1 MLIHKQLYALCHH
14 SYCYIT
20 LPAMP
25 AWPQF
30 TKEVPM
36 KLVNQQLIK
45 NTNLKLLY
53 NSIFENRGISRA
65 ALAKK
70 TGLSRT
76 AVSALIDE
84 LTGSGFLYDSGTGDS
99 AGVGRKPNCLEL
111 CSGNHYIAVFG
122 WEEKRVHAQ
131 LIDICG
137 STLLQQELYRTP
149 GDSYTELCHAF
160 LEERMLKLIR
170 STQLLG
176 ICFVLPAMIDPEKET
191 VFSTTISLAQD
202 QGETG
207 VIPLLRE
214 TFSSYAAA
222 VLNDT
227 ACAAYAEKVYTAI
240 LEKDY
245 AFIRFSRGI
254 GAALFIQD
262 RLLGRACASYTQFG
276 HFSISPQ
283 GPPCPCGNNGCLE
296 LVLSEEALPGR
307 LHAEGTS
314 SSLLSL
320 PSIGYADL
328 GRAALYGDQ
337 TAIQVIRKM
346 AREFSFALSNLICL
360 VHPRLIVLGGNACTL
375 GPVFLE
381 EIRLSLQETG
391 FRRMTE
397 NVRIRYSGLDAY
409 ACYNG
414 AMKYFFDI
422 HYQFTG
428 SMKGSFFIG

>member
-14 SYCYIT
+14 SYCYNT

-84 LTGSGFLYDSGTGDS
+84 LTESGFLYDSGTGDS

-149 GDSYTELCHAF
+149 GDSYTELCHSF

-307 LHAEGTS
+307 LHAEGIS

>member
-1 MLIHKQLYALCHH
+1 
-14 SYCYIT
+14 
-20 LPAMP
+20 
-25 AWPQF
+25 
-30 TKEVPM
+30 
-36 KLVNQQLIK
+36 
-45 NTNLKLLY
+45 
-53 NSIFENRGISRA
+53 
-65 ALAKK
+65 
-70 TGLSRT
+70 
-76 AVSALIDE
+76 
-84 LTGSGFLYDSGTGDS
+84 
-99 AGVGRKPNCLEL
+99 
-111 CSGNHYIAVFG
+111 
-122 WEEKRVHAQ
+122 
-131 LIDICG
+131 
-137 STLLQQELYRTP
+137 
-149 GDSYTELCHAF
+149 
-160 LEERMLKLIR
+160 
-170 STQLLG
+170 
-176 ICFVLPAMIDPEKET
+176 MIDPEKET

>member
-1 MLIHKQLYALCHH
+1 M
-14 SYCYIT
+14 
-20 LPAMP
+20 
-25 AWPQF
+25 
-30 TKEVPM
+30 
-36 KLVNQQLIK
+36 
-45 NTNLKLLY
+45 
-53 NSIFENRGISRA
+53 
-65 ALAKK
+65 
-70 TGLSRT
+70 
-76 AVSALIDE
+76 
-84 LTGSGFLYDSGTGDS
+84 
-99 AGVGRKPNCLEL
+99 
-111 CSGNHYIAVFG
+111 
-122 WEEKRVHAQ
+122 
-131 LIDICG
+131 
-137 STLLQQELYRTP
+137 
-149 GDSYTELCHAF
+149 
-160 LEERMLKLIR
+160 
-170 STQLLG
+170 
-176 ICFVLPAMIDPEKET
+176 
-191 VFSTTISLAQD
+191 AQD

-375 GPVFLE
+375 GPVF
-381 EIRLSLQETG
+381 
-391 FRRMTE
+391 
-397 NVRIRYSGLDAY
+397 
-409 ACYNG
+409 
-414 AMKYFFDI
+414 
-422 HYQFTG
+422 
-428 SMKGSFFIG
+428 

>member
-1 MLIHKQLYALCHH
+1 
-14 SYCYIT
+14 
-20 LPAMP
+20 
-25 AWPQF
+25 
-30 TKEVPM
+30 M

-45 NTNLKLLY
+45 NANLKLLY

-65 ALAKK
+65 ALARK

-76 AVSALIDE
+76 AVSALIEE
-84 LTGSGFLYDSGTGDS
+84 LTERGFLYDSGTGDN

-111 CSGNHYIAVFG
+111 CSGNHYISVFC
-122 WEEKRVHAQ
+122 WEEKKIHVQ

-137 STLLQQELYRTP
+137 STLLQQDLDRMAE
-149 GDSYTELCHAF
+149 DSYTELCRAF
-160 LEERMLKLIR
+160 LEDTILTCIHRE
-170 STQLLG
+170 QLLG
-176 ICFVLPAMIDPEKET
+176 LCFVLPAMIDPEKET
-191 VFSTTISLAQD
+191 VFSTTFSLEQD
-202 QGETG
+202 QGEAG
-207 VIPLLRE
+207 VIALLRH
-214 TFSSYAAA
+214 TFSGYAAA
-222 VLNDT
+222 ILNDT

-240 LEKDY
+240 SEKDY
-245 AFIRFSRGI
+245 AFIHFSRGI
-254 GAALFIQD
+254 GAALFIRD
-262 RLLGRACASYTQFG
+262 ELLGRACASYTQFG

-296 LVLSEEALPGR
+296 LVLSEESLPER
-307 LHAEGTS
+307 LHAEGTP
-314 SSLLSL
+314 SSLLSF

-337 TAIQVIRKM
+337 TALQAIRKM

-360 VHPRLIVLGGNACTL
+360 VHPRLIVIGGNACAL
-375 GPVFLE
+375 GPAFLE

-397 NVRIRYSGLDAY
+397 NVRIRYSELDAY
-409 ACYNG
+409 ACCNG

-428 SMKGSFFIG
+428 SMEGCFFIG

>member
-1 MLIHKQLYALCHH
+1 MYHH
-14 SYCYIT
+14 SYYHNI
-20 LPAMP
+20 LPTMP

-84 LTGSGFLYDSGTGDS
+84 LTENGFLYDSGTGDS

-137 STLLQQELYRTP
+137 STLLQQELDGTP
-149 GDSYTELCHAF
+149 GDSYTELCHTF
-160 LEERMLKLIR
+160 LEERILKLIR

-191 VFSTTISLAQD
+191 VFSTTISLAKD

-320 PSIGYADL
+320 PSVGYADL

-337 TAIQVIRKM
+337 TAIQAIRKM

-391 FRRMTE
+391 FHRMTE

-428 SMKGSFFIG
+428 SMKGSFLIG

>member
-1 MLIHKQLYALCHH
+1 
-14 SYCYIT
+14 
-20 LPAMP
+20 
-25 AWPQF
+25 
-30 TKEVPM
+30 M

-84 LTGSGFLYDSGTGDS
+84 LTENGFLYDSGTGDS

-122 WEEKRVHAQ
+122 WEEKKVHAQ

-137 STLLQQELYRTP
+137 STLMQQELDRTP
-149 GDSYTELCHAF
+149 GDSYTQLCRAF
-160 LEERMLKLIR
+160 LEERMLTLIR

-176 ICFVLPAMIDPEKET
+176 LCFVLPAMIDPEKET

-202 QGETG
+202 GGEAG
-207 VIPLLRE
+207 VLPHLRE
-214 TFSSYAAA
+214 IFSDYAQA

-240 LEKDY
+240 PEKDF
-245 AFIRFSRGI
+245 AFLRFSRGI

-276 HFSISPQ
+276 HFSNSPQ

-307 LHAEGTS
+307 IRAEGTS

-320 PSIGYADL
+320 PSLSYADL

-337 TAIQVIRKM
+337 TALQVIRKM

-360 VHPRLIVLGGNACTL
+360 VHPRLIVLGGNACSL

>member
-14 SYCYIT
+14 SYCYNT

-84 LTGSGFLYDSGTGDS
+84 LTESGFLYDSGTGDS

-122 WEEKRVHAQ
+122 WGGKRVHAQ

-160 LEERMLKLIR
+160 LEERILKLIR

-222 VLNDT
+222 VFNDT
-227 ACAAYAEKVYTAI
+227 ACAAYAEKIYTAI

-391 FRRMTE
+391 FRRMTAK
-397 NVRIRYSGLDAY
+397 RAGPY
-409 ACYNG
+409 ATAG
-414 AMKYFFDI
+414 WMPTPAI
-422 HYQFTG
+422 TAP
-428 SMKGSFFIG
+428 

>member
-1 MLIHKQLYALCHH
+1 
-14 SYCYIT
+14 
-20 LPAMP
+20 
-25 AWPQF
+25 
-30 TKEVPM
+30 M

-76 AVSALIDE
+76 AVSALIEE
-84 LTGSGFLYDSGTGDS
+84 LTESGFLYDSGTGDS

-122 WEEKRVHAQ
+122 WEEKSVHAQ

-137 STLLQQELYRTP
+137 STLLQQELDRTP
-149 GDSYTELCHAF
+149 GDSYTELCRAF
-160 LEERMLKLIR
+160 LEERVLKLIR

-176 ICFVLPAMIDPEKET
+176 LCFVLPAMIDPEKET
-191 VFSTTISLAQD
+191 VFSTTISLEQD
-202 QGETG
+202 QGEAG

-214 TFSSYAAA
+214 TFSSYAQAI
-222 VLNDT
+222 LNDT

-240 LEKDY
+240 PEKDY

-320 PSIGYADL
+320 PSVGYADL
-328 GRAALYGDQ
+328 GRAALYGDR
-337 TAIQVIRKM
+337 TALQVIRKM
-346 AREFSFALSNLICL
+346 ARDFSFALSNLICL
-360 VHPRLIVLGGNACTL
+360 VHPRLIVLGGNACSL

-381 EIRLSLQETG
+381 EIHLALQETG

>member
-14 SYCYIT
+14 SYCHNI

-84 LTGSGFLYDSGTGDS
+84 LTESGFLYDSGTGDS

-137 STLLQQELYRTP
+137 SPLLQQELYRTP

-191 VFSTTISLAQD
+191 VFSTTISLEQD

-283 GPPCPCGNNGCLE
+283 GPHFPCGNNGCLE

>member
-14 SYCYIT
+14 SYCYNT

-276 HFSISPQ
+276 HFSISPP
-283 GPPCPCGNNGCLE
+283 G
-296 LVLSEEALPGR
+296 SALP
-307 LHAEGTS
+307 L
-314 SSLLSL
+314 
-320 PSIGYADL
+320 
-328 GRAALYGDQ
+328 
-337 TAIQVIRKM
+337 
-346 AREFSFALSNLICL
+346 RE
-360 VHPRLIVLGGNACTL
+360 
-375 GPVFLE
+375 
-381 EIRLSLQETG
+381 
-391 FRRMTE
+391 
-397 NVRIRYSGLDAY
+397 
-409 ACYNG
+409 
-414 AMKYFFDI
+414 
-422 HYQFTG
+422 
-428 SMKGSFFIG
+428 

>member
-14 SYCYIT
+14 SYCYNT

-283 GPPCPCGNNGCLE
+283 GPPCPE

>member
-14 SYCYIT
+14 SYCHNI

-84 LTGSGFLYDSGTGDS
+84 LTESGFLYDSGTGDS

-137 STLLQQELYRTP
+137 SPLLQQELYRTP

-191 VFSTTISLAQD
+191 VFSTTISLEQD

-283 GPPCPCGNNGCLE
+283 GPHCPCGNNGCLE

-320 PSIGYADL
+320 PSISYADL
-328 GRAALYGDQ
+328 GRSALYGDQ

-397 NVRIRYSGLDAY
+397 NVCIRYSGLDAY

>member
-1 MLIHKQLYALCHH
+1 M
-14 SYCYIT
+14 
-20 LPAMP
+20 
-25 AWPQF
+25 
-30 TKEVPM
+30 
-36 KLVNQQLIK
+36 
-45 NTNLKLLY
+45 
-53 NSIFENRGISRA
+53 
-65 ALAKK
+65 
-70 TGLSRT
+70 
-76 AVSALIDE
+76 
-84 LTGSGFLYDSGTGDS
+84 
-99 AGVGRKPNCLEL
+99 
-111 CSGNHYIAVFG
+111 
-122 WEEKRVHAQ
+122 
-131 LIDICG
+131 
-137 STLLQQELYRTP
+137 
-149 GDSYTELCHAF
+149 
-160 LEERMLKLIR
+160 
-170 STQLLG
+170 
-176 ICFVLPAMIDPEKET
+176 
-191 VFSTTISLAQD
+191 
-202 QGETG
+202 
-207 VIPLLRE
+207 IPLLRE

-360 VHPRLIVLGGNACTL
+360 VHPRLIVLGGNACTSAPFFRGNPSVPAGNRISPHDGKRAHTL
-375 GPVFLE
+375 QRAGCL
-381 EIRLSLQETG
+381 RLL
-391 FRRMTE
+391 
-397 NVRIRYSGLDAY
+397 
-409 ACYNG
+409 
-414 AMKYFFDI
+414 
-422 HYQFTG
+422 
-428 SMKGSFFIG
+428 

>member
-14 SYCYIT
+14 SYCYNT

-84 LTGSGFLYDSGTGDS
+84 LTESGFLYDSGTGDS

-160 LEERMLKLIR
+160 LEERILKLIR

-222 VLNDT
+222 VFNDT
-227 ACAAYAEKVYTAI
+227 ACAAYAEKIYTAI

-397 NVRIRYSGLDAY
+397 NVRIRYSGRDAS

-414 AMKYFFDI
+414 AMK
-422 HYQFTG
+422 
-428 SMKGSFFIG
+428 

>member
-1 MLIHKQLYALCHH
+1 
-14 SYCYIT
+14 
-20 LPAMP
+20 
-25 AWPQF
+25 
-30 TKEVPM
+30 M

-84 LTGSGFLYDSGTGDS
+84 LTESGFLYDSGTGDS

-137 STLLQQELYRTP
+137 SPLLQQELYRTP

-191 VFSTTISLAQD
+191 VFSTTISLEQD

-283 GPPCPCGNNGCLE
+283 GPHCPCGNNGCLE

-320 PSIGYADL
+320 PSISYADL
-328 GRAALYGDQ
+328 GRSALYGDQ

>member
-1 MLIHKQLYALCHH
+1 
-14 SYCYIT
+14 
-20 LPAMP
+20 
-25 AWPQF
+25 
-30 TKEVPM
+30 M

-84 LTGSGFLYDSGTGDS
+84 LTENGFLYDSGTGDS

-137 STLLQQELYRTP
+137 STLMQQELDRTP
-149 GDSYTELCHAF
+149 GDSYTQLCRAL
-160 LEERMLKLIR
+160 LEERMLTLIR

-176 ICFVLPAMIDPEKET
+176 LCFVLPAMIDPEKET
-191 VFSTTISLAQD
+191 VYSTTISLAQD
-202 QGETG
+202 GGEAG
-207 VIPLLRE
+207 VLPLLRE
-214 TFSSYAAA
+214 TFSDYAQA

-240 LEKDY
+240 PEKDF

-262 RLLGRACASYTQFG
+262 RLLGRACASYIQFG

-296 LVLSEEALPGR
+296 LMLSEEALPGR
-307 LHAEGTS
+307 IRAEGTS
-314 SSLLSL
+314 SSLLSQ
-320 PSIGYADL
+320 PSLNYADL

-337 TAIQVIRKM
+337 TALQVIRKM

-360 VHPRLIVLGGNACTL
+360 VHPRLIVLGGNASSL

>member
-1 MLIHKQLYALCHH
+1 
-14 SYCYIT
+14 
-20 LPAMP
+20 MP
-25 AWPQF
+25 
-30 TKEVPM
+30 
-36 KLVNQQLIK
+36 QLI
-45 NTNLKLLY
+45 NNPNLELLSH
-53 NSIFENRGISRA
+53 SIFENRGISRA

-84 LTGSGFLYDSGTGDS
+84 LTESGFLYDSGTGDS

-160 LEERMLKLIR
+160 LEERILKLIR

-222 VLNDT
+222 VFNDT
-227 ACAAYAEKVYTAI
+227 ACAAYAEKIYTAI

>member
-1 MLIHKQLYALCHH
+1 
-14 SYCYIT
+14 
-20 LPAMP
+20 
-25 AWPQF
+25 
-30 TKEVPM
+30 M

-76 AVSALIDE
+76 AVSALIEE
-84 LTGSGFLYDSGTGDS
+84 LTESGFLYDSGTGDS

-137 STLLQQELYRTP
+137 STLLQQELDRTP
-149 GDSYTELCHAF
+149 GDSYAELCRAF
-160 LEERMLKLIR
+160 LEERVLKLIR

-176 ICFVLPAMIDPEKET
+176 LCFVLPAMIDPEKET
-191 VFSTTISLAQD
+191 VFSTTISLEQD
-202 QGETG
+202 QGEAG

-214 TFSSYAAA
+214 TFSSYAQAI
-222 VLNDT
+222 LNDT
-227 ACAAYAEKVYTAI
+227 ACAAYAEKVYTSI
-240 LEKDY
+240 PEKDY

-262 RLLGRACASYTQFG
+262 RLLGRACASYTQFS

-320 PSIGYADL
+320 PSVGYADL
-328 GRAALYGDQ
+328 GRAALYGDR
-337 TAIQVIRKM
+337 TALQVIRKM
-346 AREFSFALSNLICL
+346 ARDFSFALSNLICL
-360 VHPRLIVLGGNACTL
+360 VHPRLIVLGGNACSL

-381 EIRLSLQETG
+381 EIRLALQETG

-397 NVRIRYSGLDAY
+397 NVHIRYSGLDAY